1 MQVFILI
8 ARILSSPLVNLFQKR
23 ITGAGFSPGFV
34 VLISYSFFTI
44 LSAPLFIV
52 LRPFH
57 FPAEFWI
64 SILILGTVDLLGNL
78 FLVRS
83 LAIIDL
89 SVFGPLNAYK
99 PVFALAAGIF
109 VVGERPGIA
118 GITGVL
124 IILAG
129 SYLLSLPGMRQKR
142 SIPGIPI
149 VSRGAF
155 YRLFAIFLTSMAAV
169 YSKKAILLSSPL
181 VTLMYWSVIG
191 LPFAWAIW
199 RSERKPNDD
208 LGHVLHYA
216 RDIAALLVFF
226 LILQI
231 STLMVFKGM
240 LVGYAL
246 ALFQLSALVS
256 VFFGYRF
263 FGERHVV
270 SRLIASAVMVAG
282 ALILILT
289 S

>member
-8 ARILSSPLVNLFQKR
+8 ARIFSSPLVNLYQKR
-23 ITGAGFSPGFV
+23 ITRAGFSPGFV
-34 VLISYSFFTI
+34 VLVSYSFFTL
-44 LSAPLFIV
+44 LSVPLFIV

-64 SILILGTVDLLGNL
+64 SILVLGTVDLLGNW

-83 LAIIDL
+83 LALIDL

-109 VVGERPGIA
+109 VVGERPGMTGIA
-118 GITGVL
+118 GVL
-124 IILAG
+124 VILSG
-129 SYLLSLPGMRQKR
+129 SYLLSLPGLLNKGR
-142 SIPGIPI
+142 IPGIPVI
-149 VSRGAF
+149 SRGAF

-181 VTLMYWSVIG
+181 ITLMYWSVIG

-199 RSERKPNDD
+199 RSERKPNDRWSHA
-208 LGHVLHYA
+208 LHHV

-270 SRLIASAVMVAG
+270 PRLLAAGVMVAG
-282 ALILILT
+282 ALILIL
-289 S
+289 SA